1 MRLFDTVN
9 HNLLLVIHRSHFG
22 IDGIPLA
29 WIKSYLNNRSFH
41 VLVGSTH
48 LDPIEVPYAVPQG
61 SLLGPVRFICY
72 IATLDDIIQG
82 TSTSLLGYADDH
94 AVYDRFLPTDEFLAL
109 KNLTEVTK
117 KIRNWMRQSFLKM
130 NDSKTEIVIF
140 GTWNQCNKITTT
152 AIEVGETSVN
162 FSQELTYLGVLLD
175 KNLTL
180 KTHILAKAKSASY
193 QLYRIRQIVKF
204 LDLPARKTLVSSLVM
219 SQLDYANAIFINLPS
234 SSIYPIQRIQNQA
247 AKLILNKHWLNSST
261 ISMRQLHW
269 LPIRFRCK
277 YKMLLHVYRCM
288 KDEAPKY
295 LWQKLNLR
303 NPARMTCSATECNL
317 LQVPY
322 NRRKTLADCGFSS
335 AGPML
340 WNSLPL
346 ELQTAPSVSNFKK
359 LLKTHLFKIC
369 YNL

>member
-1 MRLFDTVN
+1 M
-9 HNLLLVIHRSHFG
+9 
-22 IDGIPLA
+22 
-29 WIKSYLNNRSFH
+29 
-41 VLVGSTH
+41 
-48 LDPIEVPYAVPQG
+48 
-61 SLLGPVRFICY
+61 
-72 IATLDDIIQG
+72 
-82 TSTSLLGYADDH
+82 
-94 AVYDRFLPTDEFLAL
+94 
-109 KNLTEVTK
+109 
-117 KIRNWMRQSFLKM
+117 
-130 NDSKTEIVIF
+130 IF
-140 GTWNQCNKITTT
+140 GTQNQCCKITTT
-152 AIEVGETSVN
+152 AIEDGETSVN

-193 QLYRIRQIVKF
+193 QLYRIRLLVKF

-219 SQLDYANAIFINLPS
+219 SQLHYANAIFINLPIN
-234 SSIYPIQRIQNQA
+234 SIYPIQQIQNQA
-247 AKLILNKHWLNSST
+247 AKLILHKHWLNSST

-269 LPIRFRCK
+269 LPIRFRHK

-288 KDEAPKY
+288 KDEALEY

-303 NPARMTCSATECNL
+303 NPARMTHSATECNL

-322 NRRKTLADCGFSS
+322 NKRKTSADHGFSS

-369 YNL
+369 YSL